1 MPSASACLG
10 AAAVPDPVPDHREL
24 LDLACSAAVAAGELL
39 AQHHGKPSVIDTKT
53 SPTDV
58 VTDMD
63 NAAERLIRSM
73 ITARRPTDA
82 ILGEEGGQTGGG
94 APVRWIVDPLDGT
107 VNYLYGLPDWAVS
120 IAAEVAG
127 QVVAGA
133 VCVPHRG
140 AVFCA
145 TLGGGAWRESLTAAG
160 QRAADGE
167 RLRCGACGPLAQ
179 ALIATGFGYSPGR
192 RQVQGEV
199 LSTLLPQVRDIR
211 RNGACAVDLCSVAAG
226 NVDGYYERG
235 VQYWDIAAGSL
246 IAREAGAVVGGLSGK
261 PPSASMTVAAKPGLF
276 AELHDL
282 LVSLDAE
289 RDN

>member
-1 MPSASACLG
+1 MT
-10 AAAVPDPVPDHREL
+10 AVPDPQVPDRREL
-24 LDLACSAAVAAGELL
+24 LDLARSAAVAAGDLL
-39 AQHHGKPSVIDTKT
+39 ARHHGRPAVVDTKT

-73 ITARRPTDA
+73 ITARRPADA
-82 ILGEEGGQTGGG
+82 ILGEEGGQTGAGT
-94 APVRWIVDPLDGT
+94 PVRWIVDPLDGT

-127 QVVAGA
+127 EVVAGA
-133 VCVPHRG
+133 VCVPRHG
-140 AVFCA
+140 AVFSA
-145 TLGGGAWRESLTAAG
+145 TLGGGAWRDSLAPAST
-160 QRAADGE
+160 GE
-167 RLRCGACGPLAQ
+167 RLRCGVRGPLAQ

-192 RQVQGEV
+192 RRVQGAV
-199 LSTLLPQVRDIR
+199 VGALLPQVRDIR
-211 RNGACAVDLCSVAAG
+211 RNGSCAIDLCSVAAG

-246 IAREAGAVVGGLSGK
+246 IAREAGAVVAGLSGK
-261 PPSASMTVAAKPGLF
+261 PPSASMTVAAGPGLF

-289 RDN
+289 RDD